1 MPHVKLTLLLNDQMK
16 DHSHTPNPLYRTI
29 ELTGINVLSFRSHFY
44 ELMRDL
50 EKPERHTKDKLRA
63 QVELCLYYLRAI
75 LAGLECLLTQLK
87 EM

>member
-1 MPHVKLTLLLNDQMK
+1 MTDFSDK
-16 DHSHTPNPLYRTI
+16 PNPLYRTI

-50 EKPERHTKDKLRA
+50 EKPEQHTKDKLRA
-63 QVELCLYYLRAI
+63 QVELCLYYLKEI
-75 LAGLECLLTQLK
+75 LADLERLLVQLK